1 MKIKKVEP
9 IMSQRRTPRGGGT
22 GGRGRSRDDA
32 PRRPPP
38 PEWNPRT
45 RLGRLVKDGEITSI
59 EEVFA
64 SKRKIQDLEIV
75 DRLVPDLE
83 ETVLDV
89 KRVQR
94 QTDAGRKTTFAAIAV
109 VGNRNGIV
117 GVGSGR
123 DVGMGTA
130 IRAAIQDAKLN
141 IIPVK
146 RGSGTWEDSTNEPH
160 SLPFK
165 VVGSCASVRATLIP
179 APRGTGLVTGEVA
192 KKLLKLAGIKDIWS
206 QTQGDTR
213 TSANYVK
220 AVFDA
225 LKKTYHIMTP
235 NEWR

>member
-1 MKIKKVEP
+1 M
-9 IMSQRRTPRGGGT
+9 
-22 GGRGRSRDDA
+22 
-32 PRRPPP
+32 
-38 PEWNPRT
+38 
-45 RLGRLVKDGEITSI
+45 VKDGEISNI

-64 SKRKIQDLEIV
+64 SKQRIQDIQIIQQLI
-75 DRLVPDLE
+75 PDLE

-146 RGSGTWEDSTNEPH
+146 RGSGTWEDSTSELH
-160 SLPFK
+160 SIPFK
-165 VVGSCASVRATLIP
+165 VTGSCASVRVTLIP

-192 KKLLKLAGIKDIWS
+192 KKVLRLAGVKDIWS
-206 QTQGDTR
+206 QTIGDTR

-220 AVFDA
+220 AVFEA
-225 LKKTYHIMTP
+225 LKKTYHTLLP
-235 NEWR
+235 SEWS